1 MTRPING
8 LQLGAALLLGL
19 LGLYIIWQG
28 SSYDIG
34 SLRRMGPGFFPI
46 MVGSVLLLFS
56 VLLAAEQWRTEKEQ
70 DFWIPRPILMISAG
84 FVAFA
89 ALLERTGLVPATLA
103 LVMLVSLSE
112 KPVRPLAAIAT
123 AVCLSVLGVSVFIY
137 GLGIPVAAIRW

>member
-1 MTRPING
+1 MTRTING
-8 LQLGAALLLGL
+8 LQVGAAVLLGL

-28 SSYDIG
+28 SGYDIG

-46 MVGSVLLLFS
+46 MVGSMLLLFS
-56 VLLAAEQWRTEKEQ
+56 VLLAAEQWHSGKEQ
-70 DFWIPRPILMISAG
+70 DFWIPRPILMVTAG

-89 ALLERTGLVPATLA
+89 ALLERAGLVPATLA
-103 LVMLVSLSE
+103 LVILVSLSE

-137 GLGIPVAAIRW
+137 GLGVPVAAIRW

>member
-1 MTRPING
+1 MTRTING
-8 LQLGAALLLGL
+8 LQVGAALLLSL

-46 MVGSVLLLFS
+46 VVGSVLLLFS
-56 VLLAAEQWRTEKEQ
+56 ALLAAEQWRSEKEQ

-89 ALLERTGLVPATLA
+89 ALLERIGLVPATLA

>member
-1 MTRPING
+1 MTRTING

-56 VLLAAEQWRTEKEQ
+56 FLLAAEQWRTEKEQ

-89 ALLERTGLVPATLA
+89 TLLERTGLVPATLA
-103 LVMLVSLSE
+103 LVLLVSLSE